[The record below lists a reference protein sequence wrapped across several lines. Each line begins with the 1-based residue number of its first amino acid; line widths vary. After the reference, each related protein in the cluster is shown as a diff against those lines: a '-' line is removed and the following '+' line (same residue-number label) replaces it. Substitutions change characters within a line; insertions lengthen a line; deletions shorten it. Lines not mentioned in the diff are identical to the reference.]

1 MGNLLKL
8 LQKEDNNSTLLDKC
22 NCVNNAR
29 FPDVFIDFVNAKP
42 NPEDAEEISVYNEC
56 EYILVKS
63 TTILQKIKDYQGE
76 NVFKSF
82 T

>member
-8 LQKEDNNSTLLDKC
+8 LQKEDNNC

-42 NPEDAEEISVYNEC
+42 NPEDAEEIS
-56 EYILVKS
+56 
-63 TTILQKIKDYQGE
+63 E
-76 NVFKSF
+76 NMGTPTSIYYARPGVN
-82 T
+82 TAHYT